1 MNKPV
6 NEQLL
11 EIGGQAQSLP
21 SVPHYLL
28 RNAERYRDKIAMR
41 HKDLGIWREWTWA
54 DLLVEVRR
62 FSLGL
67 AQLGLQ
73 PGDKVAIIGNNR
85 PRLYWTFAAVQAIGG
100 VPVPVYA
107 DSVAEEMGYVLDHA
121 GIRFAV
127 CQDQEQVDKV
137 LSLQDKLV
145 GLEYLIYDEDR
156 GLRAYDQNQVLA
168 FDYVQTLGDQ
178 AVERDVGAVA
188 SWCDAIDNIK
198 PDELCVM
205 LYTSGTTGRPKGVM
219 LSHRNLI
226 LTCLNANRFDSLS
239 DREETI
245 AYLPLAWVGD
255 HVFSYG
261 QSYTAGYCVC
271 CPESPD
277 TVTSDRREIA
287 PSYFFA
293 PPRVFENLLTS
304 ITVNMED
311 AGRVKRK
318 MFDYFINVAN
328 KHGEKILNG
337 ERVSPIGSLM
347 YGLGRI
353 FVYGPLKN
361 RLGMSKVRVAYT
373 AGEAIG
379 PDIFRFYR
387 SLGINLK
394 QLYGQ
399 TEASVYITAQ
409 PDGQIDADTVGT
421 PSLDVEI
428 QIADNGE
435 VMYRSPGVFLGYYKN
450 DEATQSTKTADGWVH
465 TGDAGF
471 IDDAG
476 HLRIIDRSKDVG
488 KLNDGGLFPPK
499 YIENKLK
506 FFSDIKEVVAFGDG
520 RDYVSV
526 FVNIDLTAVANWAER
541 NNIVYGSYQELAAH
555 PDVYEMVHA
564 HVKKVNA
571 DLAAEPRVASAQ
583 IKRFLVLHKELDADD
598 GELTRTLKVRRNFI
612 VERYGELI
620 DALYSDKTEQF
631 VSTTVTFE
639 DGRSGKIEA
648 TVQIQDVEGFNHHAV
663 HSAAEV
669 SA

>member
-6 NEQLL
+6 VEKLDL
-11 EIGGQAQSLP
+11 ENQVQALA

-28 RNAERYRDKIAMR
+28 RNADELRDHIAMR
-41 HKDLGIWREWTWA
+41 HKDLGIWREWTWSQ
-54 DLLVEVRR
+54 LLVEIRR

-67 AQLGLQ
+67 MQLGLQ

-85 PRLYWTFAAVQAIGG
+85 PKLYWTFAAVQAAGG
-100 VPVPVYA
+100 VPVPVYS

-127 CQDQEQVDKV
+127 CQDQEQIDKV
-137 LSLQDKLV
+137 LSLQDTLK
-145 GLEYLIYDEDR
+145 GLEYLIYDEER
-156 GLRAYDQNQVLA
+156 GLRGYDEGQVVA
-168 FDYVQTLGDQ
+168 FDFVQKLGDQ
-178 AVERDVGAVA
+178 AIERDAGAIA
-188 SWCDAIDNIK
+188 NWCDAIDTI
-198 PDELCVM
+198 DTDALCVM
-205 LYTSGTTGRPKGVM
+205 LYTSGTTGKPKGVM

-226 LTCLNANRFDSLS
+226 ITSLNANQFDSLS
-239 DREETI
+239 QREETI

-311 AGRVKRK
+311 AGLLKSK
-318 MFDYFINVAN
+318 MFDYFIKVAN
-328 KHGEKILNG
+328 KHGEKILNR
-337 ERVSPIGSLM
+337 ESVSPIGSML
-347 YGLGRI
+347 YSLGNL
-353 FVYGPLKN
+353 FVYAPLKN
-361 RLGMSKVRVAYT
+361 RLGMSNVRVAYT

-409 PDGQIDADTVGT
+409 PDGQIDANTVGT
-421 PSLDVEI
+421 PSIGVEI
-428 QIADNGE
+428 EIADSGE

-450 DEATQSTKTADGWVH
+450 DEATASTKTGDGWVH

-471 IDDAG
+471 IDEAG

-488 KLNDGGLFPPK
+488 KLTDGGLFPPK

-506 FFSDIKEVVAFGDG
+506 FFPDIKEVVAFGDE
-520 RDYVSV
+520 RDYVAA

-555 PDVYEMVHA
+555 PDVYNMVHE

-598 GELTRTLKVRRNFI
+598 GELTRTLKVRRTFI

-620 DALYSDKTEQF
+620 EALYSDKTEQF

-639 DGRSGKIEA
+639 DGRSGTIEA
-648 TVQIQDVEGFNHHAV
+648 TVKIQDVEGTHSMNQQVAV
-663 HSAAEV
+663 
-669 SA
+669 